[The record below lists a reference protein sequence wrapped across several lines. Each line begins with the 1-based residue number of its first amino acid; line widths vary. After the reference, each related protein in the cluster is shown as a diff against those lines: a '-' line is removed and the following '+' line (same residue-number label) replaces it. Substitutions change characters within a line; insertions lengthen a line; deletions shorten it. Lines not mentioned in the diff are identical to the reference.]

1 MGLSATTAEVR
12 DRYQPFTI
20 TCARPIL
27 AGCLR
32 AVLGA
37 GLAIEAIA
45 EPCTD
50 EPAAATHPQVADTR
64 IARCFLIVRARKP

>member
-1 MGLSATTAEVR
+1 M
-12 DRYQPFTI
+12 P
-20 TCARPIL
+20 
-27 AGCLR
+27 AGWLR

-50 EPAAATHPQVADTR
+50 EPAAAAHPQVADTR
-64 IARCFLIVRARKP
+64 ISPCFLIVCARKP